1 LEEPSWPEEAELF
14 QLVKGMLTGG
24 TGVPAAPIAR
34 FEPAKA
40 TYVLLDR
47 VKTVVKKLK
56 DDHGAE
62 LHMVPGTNG
71 RIDQQETRGYL
82 LGAVL
87 GSGLLTREQAKDA
100 GLDARNK
107 LTALE
112 KRLATQKELARKAAI
127 AARKAGGDAPATH
140 AAAALKERRKI
151 ELEQINL
158 NLPPPPRAA
167 PARLPPAKPT
177 PAVTCGP
184 VQTIVQTMVQTHF
197 AWYKA
202 VLGIDTQKRQRLS
215 RALAVRAQMPRTYAE
230 RKKRAQTLT
239 RQQRHNRV
247 CECDDDVP
255 SILCKEYRCYAYEI
269 GMCDGGGLSDR
280 VECTCMRYAFGGVDG
295 EHERYN
301 SLIRHPLLWD
311 LEEASNGHVGLAF
324 RWLSPMGGRGL
335 PPWDVC
341 TAARKLTVEDVR
353 LADMRASAGHDPNA
367 ECPELDKFPSYGR
380 L

>member
-1 LEEPSWPEEAELF
+1 
-14 QLVKGMLTGG
+14 MLTGG
-24 TGVPAAPIAR
+24 TGVPAAPAKH
-34 FEPAKA
+34 FEPATA
-40 TYVLLDR
+40 TFTLLER
-47 VKTVVKKLK
+47 VKSVVKKLK
-56 DDHGAE
+56 DNHGDE
-62 LHMVPGTNG
+62 MHIVPGTAG
-71 RIDQQETRGYL
+71 RIDQQEGRGYL

-87 GSGLLTREQAKDA
+87 GRGLLTREQAKA
-100 GLDARNK
+100 TGLDARNK
-107 LTALE
+107 VTAFE
-112 KRLATQKELARKAAI
+112 KRLAAQKESARRAASV
-127 AARKAGGDAPATH
+127 ARKAGGGAPATQ
-140 AAAALKERRKI
+140 AAAALQERKAIRSEQI
-151 ELEQINL
+151 ELD
-158 NLPPPPRAA
+158 LPPPLRSAA
-167 PARLPPAKPT
+167 PTPLPPAEPT
-177 PAVTCGP
+177 LVVPRGP
-184 VQTIVQTMVQTHF
+184 VQTMVQTMVQDHF
-197 AWYKA
+197 AWHNA
-202 VLGIDTQKRQRLS
+202 VLGTDIQKRKRLF
-215 RALAVRAQMPRTYAE
+215 RALAVRAQKPRTYAE

-367 ECPELDKFPSYGR
+367 ERPELEKFPSYGR